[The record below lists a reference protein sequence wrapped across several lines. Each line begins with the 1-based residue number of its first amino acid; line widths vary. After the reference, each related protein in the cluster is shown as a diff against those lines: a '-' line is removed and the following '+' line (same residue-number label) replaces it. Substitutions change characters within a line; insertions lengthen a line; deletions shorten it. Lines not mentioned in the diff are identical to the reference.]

1 LSPPDFPFK
10 LICFNRYFI
19 NIKYFAMKA
28 RIIETI
34 PPIRNLMAMILKPSP
49 CCIGETTLV
58 PIQIQITPKATITI
72 PAAKV
77 A

>member
-1 LSPPDFPFK
+1 
-10 LICFNRYFI
+10 
-19 NIKYFAMKA
+19 MKA

-72 PAAKV
+72 PAGKV